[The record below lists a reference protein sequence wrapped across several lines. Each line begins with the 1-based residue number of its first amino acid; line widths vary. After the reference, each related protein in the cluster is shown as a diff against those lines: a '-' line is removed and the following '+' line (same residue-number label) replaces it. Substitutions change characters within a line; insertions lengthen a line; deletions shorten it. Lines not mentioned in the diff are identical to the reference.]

1 MPPYRSGGGKS
12 KRSIG
17 PILTKWLSVAACFAL
32 AEIYRLMGGDDEEL
46 LAEYC
51 GRREVLDE
59 LGFDSAEVKHMK
71 MLSGEGKAIVFEG
84 RGDDGVVHKEIF
96 YSFIYNRC
104 FVSFAYSCA
113 EENEAET
120 DARMLKFLAESRDL
134 RQEAFNNPD

>member
-1 MPPYRSGGGKS
+1 
-12 KRSIG
+12 
-17 PILTKWLSVAACFAL
+17 
-32 AEIYRLMGGDDEEL
+32 
-46 LAEYC
+46 
-51 GRREVLDE
+51 
-59 LGFDSAEVKHMK
+59 MK

-96 YSFIYNRC
+96 YSYIYNEC